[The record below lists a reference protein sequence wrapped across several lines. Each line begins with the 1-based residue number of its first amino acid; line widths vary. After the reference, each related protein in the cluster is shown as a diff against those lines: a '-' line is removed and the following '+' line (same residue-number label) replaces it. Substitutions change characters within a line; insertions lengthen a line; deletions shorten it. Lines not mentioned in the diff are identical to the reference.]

1 MTSATPTTLG
11 ASGARRNRVVLLAL
25 LPLIVFALGACV
37 YWVQLILLL
46 TFSILIL
53 VFPPILLGGPVLC
66 LSIIWATFVGLASL
80 GSMLWDG
87 ASARRWRRAALA
99 APLGLAYIALWHVL
113 FGSFAKGD
121 MHFFWR
127 ANEDWFVAALWAHA
141 AYPLVA
147 CLMAS
152 LILLPERATSRVSV
166 WRGLLAIGLVWA
178 LLLTALGPAL
188 GWARADL
195 RSRSMSLLDVIP
207 TNNPNPFVVAVCAG
221 RLAKAAEL
229 FRAQSHQLGESD
241 VSELQTNC
249 LSRHHIPRSYAARVG
264 LVLDATLAWE
274 ARGATQARQGCTKYQ
289 KSLLRDVYKIGF
301 PGAAIQAF
309 VARGLPITCPL
320 EPGESEPVWWPVL
333 HNVYAKRTH
342 QLGAPLPRLQALGI
356 DLRQTDSKG
365 LDLVAANP
373 NGFISS
379 ASDADLL
386 SLAELGLQD
395 QPGARTPHTLVIEVM
410 QRRHKLG
417 VGDAAS
423 PDLARAFQQVGAP
436 TDEQLREVMERDPWM
451 LSGKPW
457 MLEGG
462 SRRLETYSDIQR
474 DRERRL
480 RDVIERQR
488 DMERQLRYG
497 AF

>member
-11 ASGARRNRVVLLAL
+11 ATGMRRNRIVLLAL
-25 LPLIVFALGACV
+25 LPLIALALGACV
-37 YWVQLILLL
+37 FWAY
-46 TFSILIL
+46 LIL
-53 VFPPILLGGPVLC
+53 VVSGMFFLIGFPVGFALGLIL
-66 LSIIWATFVGLASL
+66 IWATFVGLASL
-80 GSMLWDG
+80 GSLLWDG
-87 ASARRWRRAALA
+87 ASARRWRRAALV
-99 APLGLAYIALWHVL
+99 APLGFAYIGLWPFLRDYIARGEAGAYLCDNV
-113 FGSFAKGD
+113 
-121 MHFFWR
+121 
-127 ANEDWFVAALWAHA
+127 DWAIAALWAQA

-147 CLMAS
+147 GLMAT
-152 LILLPERATSRVSV
+152 LILLPERASSRVAV

-178 LLLTALGPAL
+178 FLLSALGPAV

-195 RSRSMSLLDVIP
+195 RSRSISLRDEIP
-207 TNNPNPFVVAVCAG
+207 TDNRNPIVVAVCAG
-221 RLAKAAEL
+221 RLANAAEL
-229 FRAQSHQLGESD
+229 IRAQGHQLGEGD
-241 VSELQTNC
+241 VANLLRNC
-249 LSRHHIPRSYAARVG
+249 MRTATHIPRSYAERVG

-274 ARGATQARQGCTKYQ
+274 ARGAPQATQGCTAYQ
-289 KSLLRDVYKIGF
+289 KSLLREVYKSDF
-301 PGAAIQAF
+301 PYAAIQTF

-320 EPGESEPVWWPVL
+320 EPGESEPIWWSAFYRAYHGDAL
-333 HNVYAKRTH
+333 DAQR
-342 QLGAPLPRLQALGI
+342 LPRLQALGI

-379 ASDADLL
+379 SSDADLL
-386 SLAELGLQD
+386 SLAELGLHD

-410 QRRHKLG
+410 HRLG
-417 VGDAAS
+417 AGDAVS
-423 PDLARAFQQVGAP
+423 PDLLRAYQRVGAP
-436 TDEQLREVMERDPWM
+436 TDEQLREVMERAPWM

-480 RDVIERQR
+480 QDVIERQR
-488 DMERQLRYG
+488 VMERQLRYG